1 MRLSSRL
8 PREVMDTASLE
19 VFKARL
25 DGTLRTLIWWEV
37 SLPTAGGLGLDCP
50 FQPKSFCDSVC
61 RSTIC
66 MEKRKKIGCLGAEW
80 FTAMP
85 SLPLLVKWLC
95 R

>member
-1 MRLSSRL
+1 MRISSRL

-66 MEKRKKIGCLGAEW
+66 MEKRKKINRLSRSRVVHCHAFSSPTGKMAL
-80 FTAMP
+80 
-85 SLPLLVKWLC
+85 
-95 R
+95 